1 MKLTLLMVIQQ
12 VVPTGHLP
20 DAVEWSAQHSLLGKA
35 LNFCMHT
42 LRLCHQLMLATGTL
56 RATTFA
62 ALGFPEPEPDL
73 AIVPAGDDDTVHPN
87 VLMTSR
93 SQAYRLTVEP

>member
-1 MKLTLLMVIQQ
+1 
-12 VVPTGHLP
+12 
-20 DAVEWSAQHSLLGKA
+20 
-35 LNFCMHT
+35 
-42 LRLCHQLMLATGTL
+42 MLATGTL